1 MASRTRFASTTAR
14 SSLARADRLVRHSR
28 DHAQYI
34 QPGKP
39 SQNAFIERFNR
50 TYRTEILDAY
60 VFASLTEVREL
71 TTEWL
76 DRYNTQRPHDSLG
89 HVPPLTYR
97 PRPTALPESILKL

>member
-1 MASRTRFASTTAR
+1 MYYGPEFTAR
-14 SSLARADRLVRHSR
+14 VLADWCDAHRITLR
-28 DHAQYI
+28 YI

-39 SQNAFIERFNR
+39 AQNAFIERFNR

-60 VFASLTEVREL
+60 VFASLSEVREL
-71 TTEWL
+71 TTDWL

-97 PRPTALPESILKL
+97 PRPTALPESIHKL